1 MTRLPAALVAAL
13 LLVACDWLTNGEPE
27 LDGAWQLTSGTYDG
41 AAIVVPGDAR
51 ITMTIEGD
59 TIGGTAACNQY
70 GGTFDLDGRTIS
82 IGPLSVTE
90 MACDGPIMAA
100 ESAFLAALA
109 DVDTLEPSRSLHLTG
124 PASDLQFMTLPPVDD
139 AAIVGTAWLLD
150 SIITGDAVSS
160 VMGAAATLRLT
171 EEGTI
176 TGSTGCRTFDGTYT
190 ISGDEIRVTR
200 LIVTDNACADE
211 LAAQDE
217 HVLRVLDDGFTASVD
232 GARLT
237 LAAGGDGLGYTAAE

>member
-1 MTRLPAALVAAL
+1 MTRLPAAMAAAL
-13 LLVACDWLTNGEPE
+13 LLVACDWLPIGEPE

-41 AAIVVPGDAR
+41 AAIVVPDGSR

-70 GGTFDLDGRTIS
+70 GGTFELDGRTIT
-82 IGPLSVTE
+82 IGPISATE
-90 MACDGPIMAA
+90 MGCDGPIMAA
-100 ESAFLAALA
+100 ESAFLSALA
-109 DVDTLEPSRSLHLTG
+109 DVDTVEPSRSLHLTG
-124 PASDLQFMTLPPVDD
+124 PASDLQFMILPPVDD

-160 VMGAAATLRLT
+160 VMGAPATLRLT
-171 EEGTI
+171 EDGTI
-176 TGSTGCRTFDGTYT
+176 TGSTGCRSFDGTYT
-190 ISGDEIRVTR
+190 ISGDEVQVTR
-200 LIVTDNACADE
+200 LIVTDNACADA

-217 HVLRVLDDGFTASVD
+217 HVLGVLGDGFTASVE

-237 LAAGGDGLGYTAAE
+237 LMAGGDGLGYLAEE